1 MKRSTIQRKLT
12 LEAVNSLHC
21 HATGEEV
28 YEEVSKEHPSVSRT
42 TVYRNLKDLS
52 DSGEIRKINNS
63 GGADRFDHI
72 VEKHYHVRCDKC
84 GKLFDVDM
92 PYMGEI
98 QENVRN
104 THGFI
109 INGYDLMFRGVCP
122 DCQEKGAE
130 KADEK

>member
-1 MKRSTIQRKLT
+1 MKRSTVQRNLT

-21 HATGEEV
+21 HATAEEV
-28 YEEVSKEHPSVSRT
+28 YEEVSKEHPSVSRA

-52 DSGEIRKINNS
+52 DSGEIRKINNA

-72 VEKHYHVRCDKC
+72 VEKHYHVRCEEC

-92 PYMGEI
+92 PYMSNL
-98 QENVRN
+98 QESVRD

-109 INGYDLMFRGVCP
+109 FNGYDLMFRGVCP
-122 DCQEKGAE
+122 DCQKNGAE

>member
-1 MKRSTIQRKLT
+1 MKRSTVQRKLT

-21 HATGEEV
+21 HATVEEV
-28 YEEVSKEHPSVSRT
+28 YAEVSKEHPSVSRA

-52 DSGEIRKINNS
+52 DSGEIRRINNA

-92 PYMGEI
+92 PYMGEL
-98 QENVRN
+98 QEN
-104 THGFI
+104 
-109 INGYDLMFRGVCP
+109 
-122 DCQEKGAE
+122 
-130 KADEK
+130 

>member
-1 MKRSTIQRKLT
+1 MKRSTVQRNLT

-21 HATGEEV
+21 HATVEEI
-28 YEEVSKEHPSVSRT
+28 YEEVSKKHPSVSRA

-52 DSGEIRKINNS
+52 DSGEIRRIDNA

-122 DCQEKGAE
+122 DCQKKGAE
-130 KADEK
+130 KADGK

>member
-1 MKRSTIQRKLT
+1 MKRSTVQRNLT

-21 HATGEEV
+21 HATAEEV
-28 YEEVSKEHPSVSRT
+28 YEEVSKEHPSVSRA

-52 DSGEIRKINNS
+52 DSGEIRKINNA

-72 VEKHYHVRCDKC
+72 VEKHYHVRCEKC

-92 PYMGEI
+92 PYMSNL
-98 QENVRN
+98 QKSVRD

-109 INGYDLMFRGVCP
+109 FNGYDLMFRGGGR
-122 DCQEKGAE
+122 DCQKKGDE

>member
-21 HATGEEV
+21 HATVEEV

-84 GKLFDVDM
+84 GR
-92 PYMGEI
+92 
-98 QENVRN
+98 QTVRR
-104 THGFI
+104 
-109 INGYDLMFRGVCP
+109 GYAVYGRNSGKRT
-122 DCQEKGAE
+122 QYARIYN
-130 KADEK
+130 